1 MRTSTTLIAYAG
13 GLAVV
18 FAAALGVGAVTGSP
32 IDMTST
38 HTDSHATADR
48 SAGSSAQPGAGS
60 VPAGLQV
67 AQDGYTLGEISAPAR
82 AGESGRLSFSIRDAS
97 GDPVRAYDEL
107 HEKQLHLIVVRA
119 DTSEFR
125 HVHPTLGSDGR
136 WSIDWTWPTGG
147 TYRVF
152 ADFQASGAPGQ
163 LTLGRNVDV
172 AGDLQPAPLPP
183 PSRTTTV
190 DGYTVTLTGDL
201 TTTGGPLTLR
211 VSRDGVPVTDLDP
224 YLGAYGH
231 LVALRTGDLAYLHV
245 HPEGAPGDGV
255 TAAGPDISF
264 HAQAPSGGTYRLFLD
279 FRHEGTV
286 RTAEFTVP
294 VGPEDVPAPRS
305 TPAHDGHEG
314 GH

>member
-1 MRTSTTLIAYAG
+1 MRTSTTLIAYTG

-38 HTDSHATADR
+38 HTDSHAAAAAEP
-48 SAGSSAQPGAGS
+48 SAVAA
-60 VPAGLQV
+60 PAGLQV
-67 AQDGYTLGEISAPAR
+67 SQDGYTLGEISSPTR
-82 AGESGRLSFSIRDAS
+82 AGESGTLSFSILDTA
-97 GDPVRAYDEL
+97 GDPVRAFDEL
-107 HEKQLHLIVVRA
+107 HEKKLHLIVVRS
-119 DTSEFR
+119 DTSQFR
-125 HVHPTLGSDGR
+125 HVHPTLGADGR

-163 LTLGRNVDV
+163 LTLGRSVDV
-172 AGDLQPAPLPP
+172 AGNVEPAPLPT
-183 PSRTTTV
+183 PSRTATV
-190 DGYTVTLTGDL
+190 DGYTVALAGDL
-201 TTTGGPLTLR
+201 TTDGGPITLS
-211 VSRDGVPVTDLDP
+211 VARDGVPVTDLDP

-245 HPEGAPGDGV
+245 HPEGAPGDGA
-255 TAAGPDISF
+255 TAPGPDISF
-264 HAQAPSGGTYRLFLD
+264 HAQAPSAGTYRLFLD
-279 FRHEGTV
+279 FQHEGTV

-294 VGPEDVPAPRS
+294 VGASAPAPAS
-305 TPAHDGHEG
+305 QSAPTHDGHEG

>member
-1 MRTSTTLIAYAG
+1 MRTSTTLIAYTG

-38 HTDSHATADR
+38 HTDSHAAAAETTATTDTT
-48 SAGSSAQPGAGS
+48 

-67 AQDGYTLGEISAPAR
+67 SQDGYTLGEITSPTR
-82 AGESGRLSFSIRDAS
+82 AGGPGALAFRILDAA
-97 GDPVRAYDEL
+97 GNPVREYDAL

-125 HVHPTLGSDGR
+125 HVHPTLGADGT
-136 WSIDWTWPTGG
+136 WSVDWTWPTGG

-152 ADFQASGAPGQ
+152 ADFQATGAPRQ
-163 LTLGRNVDV
+163 LTLGRSVDV
-172 AGDLQPAPLPP
+172 AGDLQVAPLPAA
-183 PSRTTTV
+183 SRTATV
-190 DGYTVTLTGDL
+190 DDYTVTLDGDL
-201 TTTGGPLTLR
+201 TTVGGPLTLR
-211 VSRDGVPVTDLDP
+211 VSRDGVPVTELDP

-245 HPEGAPGDGV
+245 HPEGEPGDGV
-255 TAAGPDISF
+255 TAPGPDVTF
-264 HAQAPSGGTYRLFLD
+264 HAQAPSVGTYRLFLD
-279 FRHEGTV
+279 FQHEGTV

-294 VGPEDVPAPRS
+294 VGPTAAPTAES
-305 TPAHDGHEG
+305 APAHDGHEG

>member
-38 HTDSHATADR
+38 HTDSHPA
-48 SAGSSAQPGAGS
+48 AGTEPAQA

-67 AQDGYTLGEISAPAR
+67 SQDGYTLGEITSPPR
-82 AGESGRLSFSIRDAS
+82 AGEAGTLSFRILDAD
-97 GDPVRAYDEL
+97 GAPVREYAEL
-107 HEKQLHLIVVRA
+107 HEKQLHLIVVRS

-125 HVHPTLGSDGR
+125 HVHPTSGPDGT

-152 ADFQASGAPGQ
+152 ADFQAIGAPGQ

-172 AGDLQPAPLPP
+172 AGDLRPAPLPAA
-183 PSRTTTV
+183 SRSATA
-190 DGYTVTLTGDL
+190 DGYTVTLDGDL
-201 TTTGGPLTLR
+201 TTAGGPLTLT
-211 VSRDGVPVTDLDP
+211 VTRDGAPVTDLDP

-245 HPEGAPGDGV
+245 HPEGGPGDGA
-255 TAAGPDISF
+255 TAPGPDITF
-264 HAQAPSGGTYRLFLD
+264 HAQAPSNGTYRLFLD

-286 RTAEFTVP
+286 HTAEFIVP
-294 VGPEDVPAPRS
+294 V
-305 TPAHDGHEG
+305 GHEG
-314 GH
+314 GHR

>member
-38 HTDSHATADR
+38 HTDSHAAVDPEPA
-48 SAGSSAQPGAGS
+48 SG

-67 AQDGYTLGEISAPAR
+67 SQDGYTLGEIASPTL
-82 AGESGRLSFSIRDAS
+82 AGRSGTLSFRILDAD
-97 GDPVRAYDEL
+97 GDPVRRYDDL
-107 HEKQLHLIVVRA
+107 HEKQLHLIVVRS
-119 DTSEFR
+119 DTGEFR
-125 HVHPTLGSDGR
+125 HVHPTLGPDGT
-136 WSIDWTWPTGG
+136 WSIDWAWPTGG

-152 ADFQASGAPGQ
+152 ADFQASGGPGQ

-172 AGDLQPAPLPP
+172 VGDLQPAALPAA
-183 PSRTTTV
+183 SRTATV
-190 DGYTVTLTGDL
+190 DGYTVTLAGDL
-201 TTTGGPLTLR
+201 TTAGGPLTLT
-211 VSRDGVPVTDLDP
+211 VTRDGAPVTDLDP

-245 HPEGAPGDGV
+245 HPEGEPGDGV
-255 TAAGPDISF
+255 TAPGPDITF
-264 HAQAPSGGTYRLFLD
+264 HAQAPSVGTYRLFLD
-279 FRHEGTV
+279 FQHEGTV

-294 VGPEDVPAPRS
+294 VGPTPTPTAGS
-305 TPAHDGHEG
+305 TPAPHDGHEG

>member
-32 IDMTST
+32 IDTMST
-38 HTDSHATADR
+38 HSDDHGAAAPADTTGP
-48 SAGSSAQPGAGS
+48 AA
-60 VPAGLQV
+60 PAGLQV
-67 AQDGYTLGEISAPAR
+67 SQDGYTLSEITAPGGPGEP
-82 AGESGRLSFSIRDAS
+82 GTLSFRILDVR
-97 GDPVRAYDEL
+97 GEPVREYDEL

-119 DTSEFR
+119 DTSQFR
-125 HVHPTLGSDGR
+125 HVHPTLGADGT
-136 WSIDWTWPTGG
+136 WSTDWTWPTGG

-152 ADFQASGAPGQ
+152 TDFQATGAPAQ

-172 AGDLQPAPLPP
+172 TGTLTPAPLPNT
-183 PSRTTTV
+183 SRTANV
-190 DGYTVTLTGDL
+190 DGYTVTLDGDL
-201 TTTGGPLTLR
+201 TTAGGPLTLR
-211 VSRDGVPVTDLDP
+211 IERDGVPVTDLDP

-245 HPEGAPGDGV
+245 HPEGEPGDGV
-255 TAAGPDISF
+255 TAPGPDVTF
-264 HAQAPSGGTYRLFLD
+264 HAQAPSAGTYRLFLD
-279 FRHEGTV
+279 FQHDGAV

-294 VGPEDVPAPRS
+294 VGTAAEHAGAVTAP
-305 TPAHDGHEG
+305 TATHEG

>member
-18 FAAALGVGAVTGSP
+18 FAAALGVGTVTGSP

-38 HTDSHATADR
+38 HTDSHAAPSPTVTAD
-48 SAGSSAQPGAGS
+48 AEP
-60 VPAGLQV
+60 PAGLQV
-67 AQDGYTLGEISAPAR
+67 SQDGYTLGEVASPTR
-82 AGESGRLSFSIRDAS
+82 AGEAGTLNFRILGAD
-97 GDPVRAYDEL
+97 GDPVREFDEL
-107 HEKQLHLIVVRA
+107 HGKQLHLIVVRA
-119 DTSEFR
+119 DTSQFR
-125 HVHPTLGSDGR
+125 HVHPTLGPDGT

-172 AGDLQPAPLPP
+172 GGDLQPAALPT
-183 PSRTTTV
+183 PSRTATV
-190 DGYTVTLTGDL
+190 DGYTVTLDGDL
-201 TTTGGPLTLR
+201 GTAGGPLTLT
-211 VSRDGVPVTDLDP
+211 VARDGAPVTDLDP

-245 HPEGAPGDGV
+245 HPEGEPGDGV
-255 TAAGPDISF
+255 TAPGPDVTF
-264 HAQAPSGGTYRLFLD
+264 HAQAPSVGTYRLFLD
-279 FRHEGTV
+279 FQHQGTV

-294 VGPEDVPAPRS
+294 VGPATAPSTTGSVPAP
-305 TPAHDGHEG
+305 HDGHEG

>member
-18 FAAALGVGAVTGSP
+18 FAAALGVGTVTGSP

-38 HTDSHATADR
+38 HTDSHAAAAPTAAPD
-48 SAGSSAQPGAGS
+48 AD

-67 AQDGYTLGEISAPAR
+67 SQDGYTLGEVTSPTR
-82 AGESGRLSFSIRDAS
+82 AGESGTLSFRILGAD
-97 GDPVRAYDEL
+97 GDPVREFAEL
-107 HEKQLHLIVVRA
+107 HGKQLHLIVVRS

-125 HVHPTLGSDGR
+125 HVHPTLGPDGT

-172 AGDLQPAPLPP
+172 TGDVQPASLPTA
-183 PSRTTTV
+183 SRTATV
-190 DGYTVTLTGDL
+190 DGYTVTLDGDL
-201 TTTGGPLTLR
+201 TTAGGPLTLR
-211 VSRDGVPVTDLDP
+211 VTRDGVPVTDLDP

-245 HPEGAPGDGV
+245 HPEGEPGDGT
-255 TAAGPDISF
+255 TAPGPDVTF
-264 HAQAPSGGTYRLFLD
+264 HAQAPSAGTYRLFLD
-279 FRHEGTV
+279 FQHEGTV

-294 VGPEDVPAPRS
+294 VGPTTTPPTTESV
-305 TPAHDGHEG
+305 PAHDGHEG

>member
-38 HTDSHATADR
+38 HTDSHPA
-48 SAGSSAQPGAGS
+48 AGTEPAQA

-67 AQDGYTLGEISAPAR
+67 SQDGYTLGEITSPPR
-82 AGESGRLSFSIRDAS
+82 AGEAGTLSFRILDAD
-97 GDPVRAYDEL
+97 GAPVREYAEL
-107 HEKQLHLIVVRA
+107 HEKQLHLIVVRS

-125 HVHPTLGSDGR
+125 HVHPTSGPDGT

-152 ADFQASGAPGQ
+152 ADFQAIGAPGQ

-172 AGDLQPAPLPP
+172 AGDLRPAPLPAA
-183 PSRTTTV
+183 SRSATA
-190 DGYTVTLTGDL
+190 DGYTVTLDGDL
-201 TTTGGPLTLR
+201 TTAGGPLTLT
-211 VSRDGVPVTDLDP
+211 VTRDGAPVTDLDP

-245 HPEGAPGDGV
+245 HPEGGPGDGA
-255 TAAGPDISF
+255 TAPGPDITF
-264 HAQAPSGGTYRLFLD
+264 HAQAPSNGTYRLFLD

-286 RTAEFTVP
+286 HTAEFTVP
-294 VGPEDVPAPRS
+294 VG
-305 TPAHDGHEG
+305 HEG
-314 GH
+314 GHR

>member
-18 FAAALGVGAVTGSP
+18 FAAALGVGTVTGSP

-38 HTDSHATADR
+38 HTDSHSAAAPTAAPD
-48 SAGSSAQPGAGS
+48 AD

-67 AQDGYTLGEISAPAR
+67 SQDGYTLGEVTSPTR
-82 AGESGRLSFSIRDAS
+82 AGESGTLSFRVQDAD
-97 GDPVRAYDEL
+97 GNPVREFAEL
-107 HEKQLHLIVVRA
+107 HGKQLHLIVVRA
-119 DTSEFR
+119 DTSRFR
-125 HVHPTLGSDGR
+125 HVHPTLGPDGT

-172 AGDLQPAPLPP
+172 AGDLEPAPLPAA
-183 PSRTTTV
+183 SRTATV
-190 DGYTVTLTGDL
+190 DGYTVTLDGDL
-201 TTTGGPLTLR
+201 TTAGGPLTLR
-211 VSRDGVPVTDLDP
+211 VTRDGVPVTDLDP

-245 HPEGAPGDGV
+245 HPEGEPGDGV
-255 TAAGPDISF
+255 TAPGPDVTF
-264 HAQAPSGGTYRLFLD
+264 HAQAPTAGTYRLFLD
-279 FRHEGTV
+279 FQHEGTV

-294 VGPEDVPAPRS
+294 VGPTAAAPATESAPAPAR
-305 TPAHDGHEG
+305 HDGHEG

>member
-38 HTDSHATADR
+38 HTDSHPA
-48 SAGSSAQPGAGS
+48 AGTEPAQA

-67 AQDGYTLGEISAPAR
+67 SQDGYTLGEITSPPR
-82 AGESGRLSFSIRDAS
+82 AGEAGTLSFRILDAD
-97 GDPVRAYDEL
+97 GAPVREYAEL
-107 HEKQLHLIVVRA
+107 HEKQLHLIVVRS

-125 HVHPTLGSDGR
+125 HVHPTSGPDGT
-136 WSIDWTWPTGG
+136 WSIDWTWPAGG

-152 ADFQASGAPGQ
+152 ADFQAIGAPGQ

-172 AGDLQPAPLPP
+172 AGDLRPAPLPAA
-183 PSRTTTV
+183 SRSATA
-190 DGYTVTLTGDL
+190 DGYTVTLDGDL
-201 TTTGGPLTLR
+201 TTAGGPLTLT
-211 VSRDGVPVTDLDP
+211 VTRDGAPVTDLDP

-245 HPEGAPGDGV
+245 HPEGGPGDGA
-255 TAAGPDISF
+255 TAPGPDITF
-264 HAQAPSGGTYRLFLD
+264 HAQAPSNGTYRLFLD

-286 RTAEFTVP
+286 HTAEFIVP
-294 VGPEDVPAPRS
+294 V
-305 TPAHDGHEG
+305 GHEG
-314 GH
+314 GHR

>member
-1 MRTSTTLIAYAG
+1 MRTSTTLITYAG

-32 IDMTST
+32 IEMTDT
-38 HTDSHATADR
+38 HADSHAAAATE
-48 SAGSSAQPGAGS
+48 PS
-60 VPAGLQV
+60 VAPAPAGLQV
-67 AQDGYTLGEISAPAR
+67 AQDGYTLGDVTSPIR
-82 AGESGRLSFSIRDAS
+82 AGESGTLSFSILDAA
-97 GDPVRAYDEL
+97 GDPVREYDEL

-172 AGDLQPAPLPP
+172 AGDLEPHALPAAA
-183 PSRTTTV
+183 RTATV
-190 DGYTVTLTGDL
+190 DGYTVTLDGDL
-201 TTTGGPLTLR
+201 TTAGGPLTLR
-211 VSRDGVPVTDLDP
+211 VARDGVPVTDLDP

-255 TAAGPDISF
+255 TAPGPDISF
-264 HAQAPSGGTYRLFLD
+264 HAQAPSAGTYRLFLD

-286 RTAEFTVP
+286 HTAEFTVP
-294 VGPEDVPAPRS
+294 VTGASPAP
-305 TPAHDGHEG
+305 TEHEG